1 MKCTWIRG
9 GDRTLELRDRV
20 LCSLPSPGDK
30 KYTKGGKFTP
40 RFDSTCAAP
49 SHFFL
54 SQEGCGRNQ
63 RYTANKQISLNPRK
77 PISILE
83 SVNRSSVRNAVNGE
97 F

>member
-20 LCSLPSPGDK
+20 LYSLPSPGDK

-49 SHFFL
+49 SHFFFIARGL
-54 SQEGCGRNQ
+54 
-63 RYTANKQISLNPRK
+63 
-77 PISILE
+77 
-83 SVNRSSVRNAVNGE
+83 RSKSAIHGE
-97 F
+97 